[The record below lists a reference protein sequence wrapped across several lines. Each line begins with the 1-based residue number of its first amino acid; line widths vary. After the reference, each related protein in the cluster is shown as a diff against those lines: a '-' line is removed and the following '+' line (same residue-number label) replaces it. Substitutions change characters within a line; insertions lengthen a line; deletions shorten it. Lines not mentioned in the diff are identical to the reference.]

1 MITIY
6 NIIIIQDKQ
15 VKMTNNQSMNYY
27 NDEDIRFL
35 KWKHNI
41 DLIFQMVFQKTAINL
56 PDMPY
61 RDMFEENIE
70 KNFIILRMFKLLHI
84 H

>member
-27 NDEDIRFL
+27 NNEDIRFL
-35 KWKHNI
+35 NWKLNI
-41 DLIFQMVFQKTAINL
+41 DFIFQTVFQNTTVNL

-61 RDMFEENIE
+61 RDMFEENVE

-84 H
+84 Q